1 MSVIV
6 SFYCF
11 GKQQES
17 TVGSRLPRD
26 PKADLIA
33 YTVLNVL
40 LKFMFVS
47 VPWQLSEKEILFSSP
62 YLACCCQFFG

>member
-1 MSVIV
+1 MSVIA
-6 SFYCF
+6 SFYCI

-17 TVGSRLPRD
+17 TVCTTRLPRD

-40 LKFMFVS
+40 LKFMIVS
-47 VPWQLSEKEILFSSP
+47 VPWQISEK
-62 YLACCCQFFG
+62 

>member
-6 SFYCF
+6 SFHCI

-17 TVGSRLPRD
+17 TVCARLPRD

-40 LKFMFVS
+40 LKFMIVS
-47 VPWQLSEKEILFSSP
+47 VPWQISEK
-62 YLACCCQFFG
+62 

>member
-6 SFYCF
+6 SFYRI

-17 TVGSRLPRD
+17 TVCARLPRD
-26 PKADLIA
+26 PKADLIV

-40 LKFMFVS
+40 LEFMVVS
-47 VPWQLSEKEILFSSP
+47 VPWQISEK
-62 YLACCCQFFG
+62 

>member
-40 LKFMFVS
+40 LKFMFAS
-47 VPWQLSEKEILFSSP
+47 VPWQLL
-62 YLACCCQFFG
+62 

>member
-6 SFYCF
+6 SFYCV

-17 TVGSRLPRD
+17 TVCASLPRD

-40 LKFMFVS
+40 LKFMIVS
-47 VPWQLSEKEILFSSP
+47 IPCQISEK
-62 YLACCCQFFG
+62 